1 MTQRQDPHPI
11 RDFFVADIIDYAP
24 KDERT
29 MMERPFFSLA
39 KRKRN
44 KPIEYESD
52 NKKIWVK
59 VRAHPEFGM
68 ATIWDADILIWCIS
82 RVVAERDRGQNLE
95 AATIHTTPYELLKG
109 IARGTSGTE
118 YRRLFEAMRRLRS
131 TSIETNIR
139 ADATSRADKAAFAN
153 FNWLAEFQ
161 GEGNI
166 DTPEQMESVRSIA
179 LTLPN
184 WIYRAIIKSENVLT
198 LDREY
203 FLLTGGLDRALYR
216 LARKHAGNQ
225 GHGWKCTIAQLHKK
239 TGSESTSKKFAEMLR
254 RAVKA
259 DKLPRYRMTWTNT
272 QDGSPA
278 VHFVDRGIAD
288 FLAEEKRNE
297 EDAARRARIAAEDA
311 RTAFVDAGGRSRKA
325 AN

>member
-1 MTQRQDPHPI
+1 MTQRQDPHRI
-11 RDFFVADIIDYAP
+11 RDFFIADIIDYAP

-44 KPIEYESD
+44 KAIEYQSD
-52 NKKIWVK
+52 DGSVWVK
-59 VRAHPEFGM
+59 VKAHPEYGM

-82 RVVAERDRGQNLE
+82 KIVAERDRGRNLE
-95 AATIHTTPYELLKG
+95 TATIHTTPYELLKG
-109 IARGTSGTE
+109 IARDTGGRE
-118 YRRLFEAMRRLRS
+118 YRLLFEAMRRLRS

-139 ADATSRADKAAFAN
+139 GGKKGFAE
-153 FNWLAEFQ
+153 FNWLAEIE

-166 DTPEQMESVRSIA
+166 DTPEQMEAVRSIA
-179 LTLPN
+179 LTLPS

-225 GHGWKCTIAQLHKK
+225 AQGWKCTVAQLHKK
-239 TGSESTSKKFAEMLR
+239 TGSESVSKKFAEMLR
-254 RAVKA
+254 RVVKA
-259 DKLPRYRMTWTNT
+259 DKLPRYKMTWTTT
-272 QDGSPA
+272 QDGSAA
-278 VHFVDRGIAD
+278 VHFVDREIAA
-288 FLAEEKRNE
+288 FTAEEKRRAA
-297 EDAARRARIAAEDA
+297 DQARRERIAAEDA
-311 RTAFVDAGGRSRKA
+311 RAAMIDAGVHPSRPAK
-325 AN
+325 

>member
-1 MTQRQDPHPI
+1 MTQRPDPHPI
-11 RDFFVADIIDYAP
+11 RDFFISDIIDYAP

-29 MMERPFFSLA
+29 MMERPFFSLS

-52 NKKIWVK
+52 DKAVWVK
-59 VRAHPEFGM
+59 VKPHPEYGM

-82 RVVAERDRGQNLE
+82 KIVAERDRGRNLE
-95 AATIHTTPYELLKG
+95 TATIQTTPYELLKG
-109 IARGTSGTE
+109 IARDTGGRE
-118 YRRLFEAMRRLRS
+118 YRLLFEAMRRLRS

-139 ADATSRADKAAFAN
+139 SGRKGFAD
-153 FNWLAEFQ
+153 FNWLAEIE

-179 LTLPN
+179 LTLPS

-216 LARKHAGNQ
+216 IARKHAGNQ
-225 GHGWKCTIAQLHKK
+225 AQGWMCTVAQLHKK
-239 TGSESTSKKFAEMLR
+239 TGSESVSKKFAEMLR

-259 DKLPRYRMTWTNT
+259 NKLPRYQMTWTTT
-272 QDGSPA
+272 QDGSAA
-278 VHFVDRGIAD
+278 VHFVDRAVAEYQ
-288 FLAEEKRNE
+288 AEEKRRAA
-297 EDAARRARIAAEDA
+297 DQARRERIAAEDTRAAMIDASGRPA
-311 RTAFVDAGGRSRKA
+311 RRPI
-325 AN
+325 

>member
-1 MTQRQDPHPI
+1 MTRRQDPHPI
-11 RDFFVADIIDYAP
+11 RDFFIADIIDYAP

-52 NKKIWVK
+52 DRSVWVK
-59 VRAHPEFGM
+59 VIAHPEYGM

-82 RVVAERDRGQNLE
+82 KIVADRDRGQNLE
-95 AATIHTTPYELLKG
+95 SATIQTTPYELLKG

-118 YRRLFEAMRRLRS
+118 YRRLFEAMQRLRS
-131 TSIETNIR
+131 TRIETNIR
-139 ADATSRADKAAFAN
+139 GGRKGFAD
-153 FNWLAEFQ
+153 FNWLAEFE

-179 LTLPN
+179 LTLPS
-184 WIYRAIIKSENVLT
+184 WIYRAIIKGDNVLT

-216 LARKHAGNQ
+216 IARKHAGNQ
-225 GHGWKCTIAQLHKK
+225 VQGWMCTIAQLHKK
-239 TGSESTSKKFAEMLR
+239 TGSESVSKKFAEMLR
-254 RAVKA
+254 RVVKA
-259 DKLPRYRMTWTNT
+259 DKLPRYRMTWTAT
-272 QDGSPA
+272 QDGSAA
-278 VHFVDRGIAD
+278 VHFVDRAIAEHQ
-288 FLAEEKRNE
+288 AEEKRNAE
-297 EDAARRARIAAEDA
+297 ALARRERIAAEDA
-311 RTAFVDAGGRSRKA
+311 KAALIDAGGTPRRASR
-325 AN
+325 

>member
-1 MTQRQDPHPI
+1 MSQRPDPHPI
-11 RDFFVADIIDYAP
+11 RDFFIADIIDYAP

-29 MMERPFFSLA
+29 MMERPFFSLS

-52 NKKIWVK
+52 DGKVWVK
-59 VRAHPEFGM
+59 VRAHPEVGM

-82 RVVAERDRGQNLE
+82 KIVAERNRGQNLE
-95 AATIHTTPYELLKG
+95 TATIHTTPYELLKG

-131 TSIETNIR
+131 TSVETNIR
-139 ADATSRADKAAFAN
+139 GGKRGFAD
-153 FNWLAEFQ
+153 FNWLAEFE

-166 DTPEQMESVRSIA
+166 DTPEQMEVVRSIA
-179 LTLPN
+179 LTLPS

-216 LARKHAGNQ
+216 MARKHAGSQ
-225 GHGWKCTIAQLHKK
+225 AHGWTCTIAQLHKK
-239 TGSESTSKKFAEMLR
+239 TGSESVSKKFAEMLR
-254 RAVKA
+254 RVVKA
-259 DKLPRYRMTWTNT
+259 DKLPRYQMTWTNT

-278 VHFVDRGIAD
+278 VHFVDREIAA
-288 FLAEEKRNE
+288 FAVEEKRNE
-297 EDAARRARIAAEDA
+297 DARARRERLDAENARAALI
-311 RTAFVDAGGRSRKA
+311 DAGGNPRRASK
-325 AN
+325 

>member
-1 MTQRQDPHPI
+1 MRQRPDPHPI
-11 RDFFVADIIDYAP
+11 RDFFIADIIDYAP
-24 KDERT
+24 KDERA

-52 NKKIWVK
+52 DASVWVK
-59 VRAHPEFGM
+59 VKAHPEYGM

-82 RVVAERDRGQNLE
+82 KIVAERDKGKNLE
-95 AATIHTTPYELLKG
+95 TPTIHTTPYELLKG

-118 YRRLFEAMRRLRS
+118 YRRLFEAMRRLRA

-139 ADATSRADKAAFAN
+139 GGRKGFAE
-153 FNWLAEFQ
+153 FNWLAEIE

-166 DTPEQMESVRSIA
+166 DSPEQMESVRSLA
-179 LTLPN
+179 LTLPS

-216 LARKHAGNQ
+216 IARKHAGSQPQ
-225 GHGWKCTIAQLHKK
+225 GWVCTTAQLHKK
-239 TGSESTSKKFAEMLR
+239 TGSESSTKKFAEMLR
-254 RAVKA
+254 KLVKA
-259 DKLPRYRMTWTNT
+259 DNLPRYSMTATTT

-278 VHFVDRGIAD
+278 VRFIDRDIA
-288 FLAEEKRNE
+288 AYAATQQKQEA
-297 EDAARRARIAAEDA
+297 DAARRSRLAAEDA
-311 RTAFVDAGGRSRKA
+311 RANLIDAGINPRTKA
-325 AN
+325 GGG

>member
-1 MTQRQDPHPI
+1 MSQRPDPHPI
-11 RDFFVADIIDYAP
+11 RDFFIADIIDYAP
-24 KDERT
+24 KDERA

-44 KPIEYESD
+44 KPIEYENDDRSV
-52 NKKIWVK
+52 WVRVK
-59 VRAHPEFGM
+59 AHPEYGM

-82 RVVAERDRGQNLE
+82 KIVAERDRGRNLE
-95 AATIHTTPYELLKG
+95 TPTIHTTPYELLKG

-139 ADATSRADKAAFAN
+139 GGKKGFAD
-153 FNWLAEFQ
+153 FNWLAEFE

-166 DTPEQMESVRSIA
+166 DSPEQMEAVRSIA
-179 LTLPN
+179 LTLPS

-216 LARKHAGNQ
+216 IARKHAGSQAQ
-225 GHGWKCTIAQLHKK
+225 GWVCTVAQLHKK
-239 TGSESTSKKFAEMLR
+239 TGSESSTKKFAEMLR
-254 RAVKA
+254 KLVKL
-259 DKLPRYRMTWTNT
+259 DKLPRYSMKATTT

-278 VHFVDRGIAD
+278 VHFIDRDIVTYAVSRKK
-288 FLAEEKRNE
+288 LETE
-297 EDAARRARIAAEDA
+297 AARKERIAIEDA
-311 RTAFVDAGGRSRKA
+311 RAALIDAGGNPRDLA
-325 AN
+325 DDD